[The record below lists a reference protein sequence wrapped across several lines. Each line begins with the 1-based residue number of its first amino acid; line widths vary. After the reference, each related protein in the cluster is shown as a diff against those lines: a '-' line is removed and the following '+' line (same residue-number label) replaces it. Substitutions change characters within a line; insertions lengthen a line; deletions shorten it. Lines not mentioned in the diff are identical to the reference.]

1 MVWALALAVPAA
13 AQTPGPPVVR
23 DGAAVPA
30 VQTRELLREGR
41 LALVLVQP
49 LPGDGLL
56 GSHLRA
62 IRSGVTTDIPLD
74 GTVTGRRAR
83 AIGAVR
89 LLAGGRRVVLHLDP
103 EQEASGLLVVDLA
116 AGAVIDAI
124 TGHDLVASPDGRFW
138 AFEEH
143 AIRTVAVWPHTET
156 VYAVYD
162 AAAPP
167 SANVRACPSA
177 DDRCRG
183 QVVYLPDRLAL
194 CHALAIERG
203 GSCLT
208 PARQPLHDR
217 RSPFVWLSAREVAWV
232 DVDLARQDS
241 TLVIATVRDGAPA
254 TVQAVRLEQARVI
267 EDVVFPP
274 AREAWEIEGITRDDD
289 PSRVWLHFRS
299 PVRQAPLRRLG
310 IRVVS

>member
-1 MVWALALAVPAA
+1 MVWALALAVPAV
-13 AQTPGPPVVR
+13 AQTPRPPVVR

-30 VQTRELLREGR
+30 VQMRELLREGS

-143 AIRTVAVWPHTET
+143 AIRTVAVWPHTEM
-156 VYAVYD
+156 VYAVGAGKQLVATDD
-162 AAAPP
+162 ASDWPPEVTAAIFALESPGALSP
-167 SANVRACPSA
+167 LVETTDAFYLVRL
-177 DDRCRG
+177 
-183 QVVYLPDRLAL
+183 V
-194 CHALAIERG
+194 
-203 GSCLT
+203 
-208 PARQPLHDR
+208 
-217 RSPFVWLSAREVAWV
+217 AREESRLRPLASVGEALRGELQREKYQALRAAQIAALTASFPVAV
-232 DVDLARQDS
+232 DEALFEK
-241 TLVIATVRDGAPA
+241 LEPA
-254 TVQAVRLEQARVI
+254 AVR
-267 EDVVFPP
+267 PP
-274 AREAWEIEGITRDDD
+274 
-289 PSRVWLHFRS
+289 
-299 PVRQAPLRRLG
+299 PLPGER
-310 IRVVS
+310 